1 MSDFSSIVSRS
12 KKNAAKKPR
21 KEKRITKKVR
31 SIKAIER
38 ELWELCRQ
46 ITFKRSDGNNCYT
59 CSQTNISGM
68 NKQCG
73 HYFPKGALGA
83 LYKYD
88 IAILRTQ
95 CFQCN
100 INHGGMGGTF
110 REHMRQEIGL
120 EKEQRLF
127 EECSASKGKPIKARD
142 HYIFLIEKYRKI
154 LAI

>member
-12 KKNAAKKPR
+12 KKNAKKKP
-21 KEKRITKKVR
+21 KTKRAIKKVR
-31 SIKAIER
+31 SMKAIER

-46 ITFKRSDGNNCYT
+46 ITFKRYGGNNCYT
-59 CSQTNISGM
+59 CTQKNISGL
-68 NKQCG
+68 NQQCG

-95 CFQCN
+95 CFRCN

-110 REHMRQEIGL
+110 REHMRQEIGV
-120 EKEQRLF
+120 EKEQKLF
-127 EECSASKGKPIKARD
+127 DDCSASKGKPIKIKARD
-142 HYIFLIEKYRKI
+142 HYEILIDRYKNI
-154 LAI
+154 LS